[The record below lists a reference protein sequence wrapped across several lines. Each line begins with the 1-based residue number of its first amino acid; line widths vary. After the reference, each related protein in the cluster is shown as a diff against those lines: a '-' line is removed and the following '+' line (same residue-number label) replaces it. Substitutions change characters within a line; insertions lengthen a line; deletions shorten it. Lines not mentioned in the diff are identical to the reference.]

1 MSQVW
6 GSSVNQNANTW
17 IVGLSHACFCTVR
30 VDADNGCRKC
40 LVNATTD
47 FTLYHIFKE
56 AKIWTQKIS
65 YATVHSKNGSILCY
79 PILWTCSLQSPQK
92 VLGGSNRLDWQLEII
107 FGNCVFELLEI
118 PCIICWIFPCIGGN
132 CDQTANAFCPIIKI
146 VIIFNWTCPWK
157 SWTFST
163 FKETK
168 FFMCK
173 FHLCISLLRNH
184 KNRDYTWY
192 WTNWFEIAFAVEVLF
207 LFFSLLFCFCFCFCF
222 FALPARKDSY
232 IIPKEWLQ

>member
-1 MSQVW
+1 MSCKCYNRFHFV
-6 GSSVNQNANTW
+6 
-17 IVGLSHACFCTVR
+17 SHFQR
-30 VDADNGCRKC
+30 
-40 LVNATTD
+40 
-47 FTLYHIFKE
+47 
-56 AKIWTQKIS
+56 
-65 YATVHSKNGSILCY
+65 SKNMNTENLLCY
-79 PILWTCSLQSPQK
+79 CALKKWFYPMLSYPVDLFSPVAPK

-207 LFFSLLFCFCFCFCF
+207 LFFSLLFCFCFCF